1 MTTRDEIAAAFT
13 AADQRLTHLTPW
25 ILARPDA
32 LVPDGEWTVR
42 DTLCHVAARA
52 DGVTVAIAF
61 ADMTPPSDAQSPPA
75 IEIDE
80 MNRRQ
85 IAERR
90 DRTIPDLLR
99 EIAAG
104 HAASLQRLPTLDD
117 HLLTREV
124 RLRAVPP
131 GTTVADLILLAGP
144 RHEQAHVDLI
154 ARAVGADAADVARQ
168 PDDTV
173 GTA

>member
-1 MTTRDEIAAAFT
+1 MTTRDEIAAAV
-13 AADQRLTHLTPW
+13 AEADQRITRLAPW

-32 LVPDGEWTVR
+32 PLSDGDWTVR

-52 DGVTVAIAF
+52 DGVAVAIAF
-61 ADMTPPSDAQSPPA
+61 ADMAPPSDAQSPPA
-75 IEIDE
+75 LEIDE

-90 DRTIPDLLR
+90 DRTIPELLR

-104 HAASLQRLPTLDD
+104 HAAALDRLPTLDD

-154 ARAVGADAADVARQ
+154 AQAVGADTADVASQ
-168 PDDTV
+168 PGDTV
-173 GTA
+173 SSG